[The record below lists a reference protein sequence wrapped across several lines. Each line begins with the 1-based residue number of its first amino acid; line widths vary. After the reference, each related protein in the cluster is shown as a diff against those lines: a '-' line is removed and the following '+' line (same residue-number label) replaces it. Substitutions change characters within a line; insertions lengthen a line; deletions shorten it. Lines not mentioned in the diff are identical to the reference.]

1 MSKRNGHLPDETH
14 DDGEEN
20 SKPKKEKDKGLQS
33 EKKAPKSENT
43 KKLEKR
49 IPLKS
54 QENFGSTSTKDSTS
68 TTNGNAAGPSTN
80 GASAVRQTSSKTE
93 KKEIK
98 SNKNCNRKE
107 SGKQTSNRGL
117 VLADFFPKTYS
128 DSVRSG
134 QQRRQPST
142 NGASSDRLSTSLHEQ
157 KETNSKPNNSN
168 PNGGRPIPKTEPMM
182 VNLQSSGCCSA
193 RRSDSM
199 QGINTSVTSTEG
211 ACSARLSSSL
221 PDRSEINSIAER
233 LHVLGDFFQ
242 YSSTPR
248 AGPLLGHFRR
258 PSANY
263 ASVLRQNS
271 SLAEKKEINPKQTE
285 GRPNPGRPSFLRD
298 FLQSSCSSSVARS
311 DSTQKTNSVVAGGA
325 NGIFTR
331 RQDFSSFNSLPKI
344 KLNSYQI
351 KTEDEGNHGNDDT
364 RCFIL
369 STLASHNRSKVQC
382 VLCEEYLLVFDRY
395 PLVDGTFFLS
405 PRQHSKSCIEVKVE
419 GRTQFLTCVC
429 MGCLEGNPGRQICCR
444 FCNNR
449 WDGSS
454 LVLGTMYSYDIF
466 AAMPCCTE
474 RIKCNSCFKPVLHPA
489 QRLNYFSDYSHMVP
503 CPHCRTLDTHF
514 VKSLQYCFIQNSV
527 RPFSRWP

>member
-1 MSKRNGHLPDETH
+1 MLISLDDLRDTVRVTCNNELCTSGRYMHRECFEQWEQTVLAYLKTCGRARSWSERQRHQNLWTKKGYDLAYKACACKCGRGHL
-14 DDGEEN
+14 
-20 SKPKKEKDKGLQS
+20 KKDLDWM
-33 EKKAPKSENT
+33 P
-43 KKLEKR
+43 
-49 IPLKS
+49 P
-54 QENFGSTSTKDSTS
+54 
-68 TTNGNAAGPSTN
+68 PP
-80 GASAVRQTSSKTE
+80 
-93 KKEIK
+93 
-98 SNKNCNRKE
+98 
-107 SGKQTSNRGL
+107 TSNIFGRIEEIDTGKKKKRRNRNSRP
-117 VLADFFPKTYS
+117 VLA
-128 DSVRSG
+128 VN
-134 QQRRQPST
+134 T
-142 NGASSDRLSTSLHEQ
+142 NHNLTTVMESR
-157 KETNSKPNNSN
+157 
-168 PNGGRPIPKTEPMM
+168 GRTG
-182 VNLQSSGCCSA
+182 S
-193 RRSDSM
+193 
-199 QGINTSVTSTEG
+199 
-211 ACSARLSSSL
+211 LSSSN
-221 PDRSEINSIAER
+221 R
-233 LHVLGDFFQ
+233 
-242 YSSTPR
+242 
-248 AGPLLGHFRR
+248 
-258 PSANY
+258 
-263 ASVLRQNS
+263 
-271 SLAEKKEINPKQTE
+271 
-285 GRPNPGRPSFLRD
+285 
-298 FLQSSCSSSVARS
+298 SSSPPASGSEPSISPVHAHMKKKSKIEIPERIR
-311 DSTQKTNSVVAGGA
+311 VAGGA